1 MAGVYY
7 IDFLDREPIV
17 SEYEKRYLN
26 EDLTEAD
33 TSDVMDLD
41 EPDWRVFKD
50 PKHAHEFLARY
61 LHILRHELDNDKIC
75 VARNIPCMLYKRRYI
90 VQSLMGVK
98 MSTFRH
104 YKKDWK
110 PGQLINLH
118 DQTYFLTVRIERIV
132 KTKDGE
138 WRYDFTIPSKE
149 GITRGNNINN
159 SGYKSKT
166 VHGESRR
173 TS

>member
-1 MAGVYY
+1 MAGVFY
-7 IDFLDREPIV
+7 IDFLDRRPIV
-17 SEYEKRYLN
+17 REYEKKYLN

-61 LHILRHELDNDKIC
+61 LHILNHELDNEKIC
-75 VARNIPCMLYKRRYI
+75 LMKNIPCMLYKRRYI
-90 VQSLMGVK
+90 VQSMMGVK

-104 YKKDWK
+104 YKRDWK

-118 DQTYFLTVRIERIV
+118 DQTYFLTVQIERIV
-132 KTKDGE
+132 KIKDGE
-138 WRYDFTIPSKE
+138 WRYDFTIPKKE
-149 GITRGNNINN
+149 GITRETSNPNKI
-159 SGYKSKT
+159 
-166 VHGESRR
+166 SRSNQFQR
-173 TS
+173 QSC